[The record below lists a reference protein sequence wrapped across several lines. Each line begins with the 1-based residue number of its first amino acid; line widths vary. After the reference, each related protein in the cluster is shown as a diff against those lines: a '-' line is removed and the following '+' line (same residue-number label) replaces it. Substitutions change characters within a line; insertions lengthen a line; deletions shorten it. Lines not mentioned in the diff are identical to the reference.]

1 MRGQF
6 EVVALFTVPPEQ
18 ASLIARQV
26 WPTIPAKLEDLEE
39 APPLQKWWPLSSF
52 LLRFFALQKWLAPFF
67 DYWNAGG
74 ICLVEWADRVLSLLP
89 QDAWLIRI
97 EPVDTTRR
105 RLSLEVPAQAAS
117 AIEQLLVAS
126 C

>member
-1 MRGQF
+1 
-6 EVVALFTVPPEQ
+6 
-18 ASLIARQV
+18 
-26 WPTIPAKLEDLEE
+26 
-39 APPLQKWWPLSSF
+39 
-52 LLRFFALQKWLAPFF
+52 
-67 DYWNAGG
+67 
-74 ICLVEWADRVLSLLP
+74 VEWADRVLGLLP

-105 RLSLEVPAQAAS
+105 RVSLEVPAQAAS